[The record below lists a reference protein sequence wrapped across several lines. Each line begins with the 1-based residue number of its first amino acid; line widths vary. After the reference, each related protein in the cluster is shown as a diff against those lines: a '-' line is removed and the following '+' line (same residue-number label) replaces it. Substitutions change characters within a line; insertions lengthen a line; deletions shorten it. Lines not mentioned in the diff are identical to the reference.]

1 MTYWLL
7 KLHRWLALLF
17 ALPLAVLIVTGLI
30 LSVEPSLTVAATQP
44 GTLTVARIEAALAT
58 GFLVATTGAS
68 TATKAVAEL
77 KPRYR

>member
-30 LSVEPSLTVAATQP
+30 LSVEPVCTNSRRHAARHP
-44 GTLTVARIEAALAT
+44 YGR
-58 GFLVATTGAS
+58 
-68 TATKAVAEL
+68 KN
-77 KPRYR
+77 